1 MHRTA
6 ARLDDR
12 FEVVAGVLSSDAE
25 RSRAQGVAIGLAPER
40 AYAELANDARTGRAR
55 PDGIDVVAVM
65 TPNHLHF
72 PVASWRSMP
81 ASTWSAT
88 SPWR

>member
-1 MHRTA
+1 MVGGAGSFIGPVHRTA

-40 AYAELANDARTGRAR
+40 AYADWRTMLETGAPGRTG
-55 PDGIDVVAVM
+55 
-65 TPNHLHF
+65 
-72 PVASWRSMP
+72 
-81 ASTWSAT
+81 STS
-88 SPWR
+88 SPS